1 MKKILSLLILLLL
14 SLTFVIKTK
23 ADVIVKETL
32 EEEVLDGGVLFSH
45 QTIATNAY
53 NNSLYTNNDVFSYTV
68 NGDNKEVK
76 LASWSYMGKYATSLV
91 TLDRIAKDYEAQH
104 PGWIVV
110 GGINAEGY
118 HQQNGSTEI
127 SNMFVQD
134 YDLIRTGV
142 SSENFKELI
151 GFRDD
156 RSHFIKRVPSFTK
169 TMILRLYDEVG
180 NTIGTLN
187 VDDTNRLPNDDEL
200 TLVTRDIKNSLDFTN
215 YFAVKGSYEFYRPE
229 TFFIPGTYSLSK
241 TSNGI
246 TLKGD
251 IEGEYQIGEEFNQF
265 ANFYLVTKNSTVKEK
280 ILTAKNIRCQ
290 YEFTDEFS
298 EASSVVG
305 YMYKLVE
312 NGKVKLPTDVE
323 DNSDDFR
330 NGYTTSDDSFTYGC
344 AYYNTTGK
352 ERAAIGFK
360 ADGSIVLLT
369 ANVGKGGP
377 TQYELGNILK
387 NMNCENAY
395 QFDGGGSVTF
405 LKRNEMGNF
414 KMLNTPGDG
423 NPRSIATGVFLVVR
437 DPKIKIGDTT
447 RNTVTIDVPTDNT
460 IKNVVANINGKEYKL
475 TQGTNVIEGLE
486 EDTKYDIYCTYDILS
501 HLDNSTY
508 ISTRTRTY
516 QTTTKAFE
524 YPDPAFKA
532 IAIGKNIIKVEKQNL
547 NDQIF
552 DVIIHLGSST
562 YMMNDEKEYVI
573 SDLISDTE
581 YNIYFTFSV
590 KDKETGKT
598 YTKDT
603 EAVTVKTL
611 SYDLPEIKEFKES
624 KKKEN
629 SLSVSYEYV
638 DNDNLVEKAY
648 ILING
653 KEKELSSMLGS
664 ERFSDLDFTKNVY
677 ELTLVLEGH
686 TKEGESFKI
695 TSEVLKYDEVKD
707 EKPQEKKKKCGKKSA
722 ELIISFLAATSL
734 MGIVLRKKK

>member
-127 SNMFVQD
+127 SNVFVQD

-251 IEGEYQIGEEFNQF
+251 IEGEYQTGEEFNQF

-475 TQGTNVIEGLE
+475 TPGTNVIEGLE

-532 IAIGKNIIKVEKQNL
+532 TAIGKNIIKVEKQNL

-590 KDKETGKT
+590 KDKETGKN

-603 EAVTVKTL
+603 EAITVKTL

-707 EKPQEKKKKCGKKSA
+707 EKPQEEKKKCGKKSA

>member
-118 HQQNGSTEI
+118 HQQNVSTEI

-265 ANFYLVTKNSTVKEK
+265 ANFYLVTKNGTVKEK

-532 IAIGKNIIKVEKQNL
+532 TAIGKNIIKVEKQNL

-707 EKPQEKKKKCGKKSA
+707 EKPQEEKKKCGKKSA

>member
-251 IEGEYQIGEEFNQF
+251 IEGEYQTGEEFNQF

-532 IAIGKNIIKVEKQNL
+532 TAIGKNIIKVEKQNL

>member
-532 IAIGKNIIKVEKQNL
+532 TAIGKNIIKVEKQNL

-664 ERFSDLDFTKNVY
+664 ERFGDLDFTKNVY

-686 TKEGESFKI
+686 TKDGESFKI

>member
-127 SNMFVQD
+127 SNVFVQD

-251 IEGEYQIGEEFNQF
+251 IEGEYQTGEEFNQF

-312 NGKVKLPTDVE
+312 NGKV
-323 DNSDDFR
+323 
-330 NGYTTSDDSFTYGC
+330 
-344 AYYNTTGK
+344 
-352 ERAAIGFK
+352 
-360 ADGSIVLLT
+360 
-369 ANVGKGGP
+369 
-377 TQYELGNILK
+377 
-387 NMNCENAY
+387 
-395 QFDGGGSVTF
+395 
-405 LKRNEMGNF
+405 
-414 KMLNTPGDG
+414 
-423 NPRSIATGVFLVVR
+423 
-437 DPKIKIGDTT
+437 
-447 RNTVTIDVPTDNT
+447 
-460 IKNVVANINGKEYKL
+460 
-475 TQGTNVIEGLE
+475 
-486 EDTKYDIYCTYDILS
+486 
-501 HLDNSTY
+501 
-508 ISTRTRTY
+508 
-516 QTTTKAFE
+516 
-524 YPDPAFKA
+524 
-532 IAIGKNIIKVEKQNL
+532 
-547 NDQIF
+547 
-552 DVIIHLGSST
+552 
-562 YMMNDEKEYVI
+562 
-573 SDLISDTE
+573 
-581 YNIYFTFSV
+581 
-590 KDKETGKT
+590 
-598 YTKDT
+598 
-603 EAVTVKTL
+603 
-611 SYDLPEIKEFKES
+611 
-624 KKKEN
+624 
-629 SLSVSYEYV
+629 
-638 DNDNLVEKAY
+638 
-648 ILING
+648 
-653 KEKELSSMLGS
+653 
-664 ERFSDLDFTKNVY
+664 
-677 ELTLVLEGH
+677 
-686 TKEGESFKI
+686 
-695 TSEVLKYDEVKD
+695 
-707 EKPQEKKKKCGKKSA
+707 
-722 ELIISFLAATSL
+722 
-734 MGIVLRKKK
+734 